1 MNPGADREAVV
12 ASTSGDDRKP
22 EQDPPVEGRSWEPP
36 SWPSDSWDS
45 PTPMRRRAIGWRGG
59 RAH

>member
-12 ASTSGDDRKP
+12 EGARAEDKQIEERP
-22 EQDPPVEGRSWEPP
+22 AEGRSWEPP

-45 PTPMRRRAIGWRGG
+45 PIPMRRRAIGWRGS
-59 RAH
+59 RAQ

>member
-1 MNPGADREAVV
+1 VVQGASDAEDKQTED
-12 ASTSGDDRKP
+12 S
-22 EQDPPVEGRSWEPP
+22 PVEGRSWEPP

-45 PTPMRRRAIGWRGG
+45 PFPMRRRAIGWRGS